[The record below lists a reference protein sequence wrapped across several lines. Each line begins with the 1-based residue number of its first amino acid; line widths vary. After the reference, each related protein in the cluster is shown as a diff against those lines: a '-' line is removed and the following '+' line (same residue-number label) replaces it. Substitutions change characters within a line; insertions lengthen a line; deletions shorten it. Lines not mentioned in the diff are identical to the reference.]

1 MHIGIYINN
10 ENMVVC
16 NYKGGGI
23 SSGEDV
29 RQIIAEETRK
39 INQTHFTKVEQMKFA
54 VMHAITLPGIRS
66 KISSNPR
73 FKSLYYKMRYKYL
86 SR

>member
-10 ENMVVC
+10 EN
-16 NYKGGGI
+16 
-23 SSGEDV
+23 
-29 RQIIAEETRK
+29 
-39 INQTHFTKVEQMKFA
+39 
-54 VMHAITLPGIRS
+54 MHAITLPGIRS